1 MKNTNDT
8 YVNKKSSVFKN
19 WGFFDLDRWQ
29 EIWVTITHNKLRS
42 FLTAF
47 GVFWGMFM
55 LVAMIGAGE
64 ALKRG
69 MNSQIEG
76 FATNSCFVWTELTS
90 EPYKGLKK
98 GRSWDMEN
106 EDIPVLLSKIPEIQ
120 YLAPV
125 LFGGGGTNNVTRNDK
140 AGSYGVKGYYPSY
153 NQIDESK
160 MLYGRFI
167 NDIDIAERRKVCLI
181 GERVYEVLFPTKEN
195 PVGKSI
201 QVNGIYFQVI
211 GVTKHVSSVNI
222 GGDAEETVILP
233 FTTMQQAFNQGN
245 VVHFMAVTAKPGV
258 KVKVIE
264 EKIKE
269 ILKSRHNISPKDQV
283 AVGGMNIEDQFT
295 MFLYL
300 GIGIASLIWV
310 VGIGTLLAGG
320 IGISNIML
328 VTVRERTKE
337 IGIRRALGATPRNI
351 ITQILSE
358 SIVLTLIAGIAGI
371 MFGVGLLYS
380 IGQAMEG
387 GDAFFYKARFVIQI
401 IFIIITV
408 VMLFAAYY
416 KRIKI
421 KQLIINEIVA
431 GILGYGLIKLFELL
445 KGNGDQFIKDP
456 QIGFGIAISSLF
468 ILLVIGTLAG
478 FLPANRA
485 MSIKPI
491 EAIREE

>member
-29 EIWVTITHNKLRS
+29 EIWVTITHNKSRS

-300 GIGIASLIWV
+300 GIGMV
-310 VGIGTLLAGG
+310 
-320 IGISNIML
+320 
-328 VTVRERTKE
+328 
-337 IGIRRALGATPRNI
+337 
-351 ITQILSE
+351 LS
-358 SIVLTLIAGIAGI
+358 VL
-371 MFGVGLLYS
+371 
-380 IGQAMEG
+380 
-387 GDAFFYKARFVIQI
+387 
-401 IFIIITV
+401 
-408 VMLFAAYY
+408 
-416 KRIKI
+416 
-421 KQLIINEIVA
+421 
-431 GILGYGLIKLFELL
+431 
-445 KGNGDQFIKDP
+445 
-456 QIGFGIAISSLF
+456 
-468 ILLVIGTLAG
+468 
-478 FLPANRA
+478 
-485 MSIKPI
+485 
-491 EAIREE
+491 